1 MPIRYVG
8 YGFRGLRR
16 FRVGRVSERQPE
28 LVDVDDALCVPLAH
42 LPGAELGL
50 TGGIF
55 RSDGGYVPA
64 AGLVTGKRTIVGP
77 GSKPLPPASEWLS
90 GRSLYLGPCHYH
102 YGHFLVET
110 LSRLWC
116 VGRRELETF
125 DHILL
130 LPLNGHVS
138 GFVREFF
145 ELLGVADRLRVVD
158 APKALE
164 SVCVPAPAIR
174 YPGTVHRDVASIGA
188 LFGSDT
194 TAKTAQPLFLSRAA
208 LVPGHHRVLIGE
220 HHIERVLAGQ
230 GVRIFRPERHTVAEQ
245 IAAFREHR
253 VIIGFAGSALH
264 TLIPAGGRRHVIAY
278 SARPAPAVFP
288 LLDMALLN
296 DAMYI
301 QAGRGRIPGQ
311 ATVRPGFSPEIIDP
325 RPVLA
330 TLRAEG
336 VIGRYELGSY
346 GTAAADVAEARR
358 YNTALILRRALEAS
372 QQMPEADCHAEVA
385 VFRQSHAL
393 DLELLAQAREGSELM
408 RRFFPEP

>member
-8 YGFRGLRR
+8 YGFTGLRR
-16 FRVGRVSERQPE
+16 FRVGRVSERQPQR
-28 LVDVDDALCVPLAH
+28 VDVDDALCVPLTH
-42 LPGAELGL
+42 LPGAELRL

-55 RSDGGYVPA
+55 RSDGVYVPA

-77 GSKPLPPASEWLS
+77 ACEPLPSASESLR

-116 VGRRELETF
+116 VGRRELGTF

-130 LPLNGHVS
+130 LPLDGHVS

-158 APKALE
+158 TPTALE

-174 YPGTVHRDVASIGA
+174 YPGTVHRHVASIAA
-188 LFGSDT
+188 LFDSDT

-230 GVRIFRPERHTVAEQ
+230 GVRIFHPERHTVAEQ
-245 IAAFREHR
+245 ITALREHR
-253 VIIGFAGSALH
+253 VIIGFAGSGLH
-264 TLIPAGGRRHVIAY
+264 TLIPAGGRRQVIAY

-288 LLDMALLN
+288 L
-296 DAMYI
+296 
-301 QAGRGRIPGQ
+301 AGHGAAERRDLHPCPSGPHGRQGDS
-311 ATVRPGFSPEIIDP
+311 ACGF
-325 RPVLA
+325 
-330 TLRAEG
+330 
-336 VIGRYELGSY
+336 
-346 GTAAADVAEARR
+346 
-358 YNTALILRRALEAS
+358 
-372 QQMPEADCHAEVA
+372 
-385 VFRQSHAL
+385 QSRNH
-393 DLELLAQAREGSELM
+393 
-408 RRFFPEP
+408 